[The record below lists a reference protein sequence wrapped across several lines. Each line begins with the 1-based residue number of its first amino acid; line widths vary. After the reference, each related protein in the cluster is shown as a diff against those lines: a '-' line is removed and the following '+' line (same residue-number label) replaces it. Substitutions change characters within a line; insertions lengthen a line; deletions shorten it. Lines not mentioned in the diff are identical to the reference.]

1 VKKIIA
7 AAAFASLVLIEPAV
21 AGNLSDPVL
30 DQQIVMDAAVE
41 DSTAK
46 IDILMITLIYV
57 FTMAIAGGAF

>member
-1 VKKIIA
+1 MIKLIV
-7 AAAFASLVLIEPAV
+7 AAAFASLVLIEPAI

-46 IDILMITLIYV
+46 VDILMITLLYV
-57 FTMAIAGGAF
+57 FFIAAAGGAF

>member
-1 VKKIIA
+1 MTKLIA
-7 AAAFASLVLIEPAV
+7 AAAFASLLLVEPAF

-46 IDILMITLIYV
+46 IDILMITLLAV